1 MNVKLI
7 LLLPIFEIMSF
18 VLFGDLL
25 GFFQVIFL
33 IFFTG
38 IIGLYLL
45 KSDLNIKNISEINA
59 NPNKWLFKKIAG
71 LCLIIPG
78 FITDIIGIS
87 LLFNSL
93 RKYLW
98 RYIPSNLKQN
108 FDKSKNQK
116 NEIIDVD
123 YRDLDEK

>member
-7 LLLPIFEIMSF
+7 LLLPVFEIITF
-18 VLFGDLL
+18 VLFGDML

-33 IFFTG
+33 IILSG

-45 KSDLNIKNISEINA
+45 RSDLNLKNLKEINV
-59 NPNKWLFKKIAG
+59 NPNKWIFKKIAG

-78 FITDIIGIS
+78 FVTDLVGIC
-87 LLFNSL
+87 LLFNFL

-98 RYIPSNLKQN
+98 RYIPTNIKRN
-108 FDKSKNQK
+108 FEDTKNQK
-116 NEIIDVD
+116 QEFIDAE
-123 YRDLDEK
+123 YKDLDEK

>member
-7 LLLPIFEIMSF
+7 LLLPIFEIMTF

-98 RYIPSNLKQN
+98 GYIPSNLKQN

>member
-7 LLLPIFEIMSF
+7 LLLPIFEIITF

-59 NPNKWLFKKIAG
+59 NPNKWIFKKIAG

>member
-7 LLLPIFEIMSF
+7 LLLPIFEIITF

>member
-7 LLLPIFEIMSF
+7 LLLPIFEIVTF

-25 GFFQVIFL
+25 GFFQVIFFIL
-33 IFFTG
+33 LTG
-38 IIGLYLL
+38 IIGFYLL
-45 KSDLNIKNISEINA
+45 KSDLNIKKIKEINA

-98 RYIPSNLKQN
+98 GYIPSNLKKN
-108 FDKSKNQK
+108 FDKTNSQK
-116 NEIIDVD
+116 NEIIDVE

>member
-7 LLLPIFEIMSF
+7 LLLPIFEIISF

-98 RYIPSNLKQN
+98 GYIPSNLKQN
-108 FDKSKNQK
+108 FEKSKSHK
-116 NEIIDVD
+116 NEIIDVE

>member
-7 LLLPIFEIMSF
+7 LLLPIFEIVTF

-25 GFFQVIFL
+25 GFFQVIFFIL
-33 IFFTG
+33 LTG
-38 IIGLYLL
+38 IIGFYLL
-45 KSDLNIKNISEINA
+45 KSDLNIKKIKEINA

-98 RYIPSNLKQN
+98 GYIPSNLKQN
-108 FDKSKNQK
+108 FNKSKNQK
-116 NEIIDVD
+116 NEIIDVE

>member
-7 LLLPIFEIMSF
+7 LLIPILEIITF
-18 VLFGDLL
+18 ILFGDLL

-45 KSDLNIKNISEINA
+45 KSDLNIKKIKEINA

-71 LCLIIPG
+71 LFLIIPG

-98 RYIPSNLKQN
+98 GYIPSNLKKN
-108 FDKSKNQK
+108 FDQTKGQK
-116 NEIIDVD
+116 NEIIDVE

>member
-7 LLLPIFEIMSF
+7 LLLPIFEIITF

-71 LCLIIPG
+71 QQ
-78 FITDIIGIS
+78 F
-87 LLFNSL
+87 F
-93 RKYLW
+93 
-98 RYIPSNLKQN
+98 
-108 FDKSKNQK
+108 
-116 NEIIDVD
+116 
-123 YRDLDEK
+123 

>member
-7 LLLPIFEIMSF
+7 LLLPIFEIMTF

>member
-7 LLLPIFEIMSF
+7 LLIPILEIITF
-18 VLFGDLL
+18 ILFGDLL

-45 KSDLNIKNISEINA
+45 KSDLNIKKIKEINA

-71 LCLIIPG
+71 LFLIIPG

-98 RYIPSNLKQN
+98 GYIPSNLKKN
-108 FDKSKNQK
+108 FDKTNSQK
-116 NEIIDVD
+116 NEIIDVE

>member
-7 LLLPIFEIMSF
+7 LLLPIFEIIIF